1 MNMSGQHQYQNNNI
15 IPVKERFCLNSD
27 FKTELKKLKPE
38 FGFNGLGELVFRRT
52 YSRDNEDWNDVVI
65 RVIEGVMSIRK
76 DYFIKNSLEWC
87 DKEWQEYAKDLS
99 LSMFRMEW
107 LPPGRGLWMMGTNFA
122 YKRGSMALNNC
133 GAVDTKED
141 IVHAAEWTMDALM
154 NGVGVGFSTYWRGEC
169 VRPNKLDN
177 EVFKIADSREG
188 WVRSII
194 VLLTSYIDS
203 KKYGKSKYP
212 VFDYSLI
219 RKSGERIK
227 GFGGVSSGSEPLI
240 KLHNRLEKYLDAM
253 SDKKLVDKVKSYK
266 EFKTDEGNSEWK
278 EVEVEVDKEY
288 DHTRFVADVFN
299 AIGACVVAGN
309 VRRSA
314 QIALGNTDDDTF
326 LNLKNYGE
334 NPERS
339 EIGWMSN
346 NSIVLHSNKDF
357 EDFSFIPNLASR
369 IIDNGE
375 PGIINLYNI
384 QKFGRYGKELKDDAY
399 LVNPCAEI
407 SLQSF
412 ELCNLS
418 EVFPN
423 RCKNT
428 TDFDNALR
436 YATFYSSTVSLLPT
450 HRPETNAIVAK
461 NRRIGVS
468 ISGIAQWVSYKK
480 DSSWGEMDYTRM
492 TQILRNG
499 YHIVKNTNK
508 ALADLA
514 GIPASIRLTAIK
526 PSGSIS
532 LLTGA
537 TSGIHYPVSRYAIRR
552 IRIADNSPLIKPLVE
567 AKVPYEKDSY
577 SDNTLVFDF
586 TIDHGD
592 LRSCDQV
599 SPWEQF
605 SLVAMFQRCWSD
617 NMVSATIY
625 FDKEKDALDVEKMLA
640 MYIPTLKSVS
650 MLPHSGHGYKQ
661 APYEPINKEEYERR
675 LKTAILPNFDNVS
688 GIVPEG
694 SYFCTSESCEFV
706 PKKLVF

>member
-1 MNMSGQHQYQNNNI
+1 
-15 IPVKERFCLNSD
+15 
-27 FKTELKKLKPE
+27 
-38 FGFNGLGELVFRRT
+38 
-52 YSRDNEDWNDVVI
+52 
-65 RVIEGVMSIRK
+65 
-76 DYFIKNSLEWC
+76 
-87 DKEWQEYAKDLS
+87 
-99 LSMFRMEW
+99 
-107 LPPGRGLWMMGTNFA
+107 
-122 YKRGSMALNNC
+122 MALNNC
-133 GAVDTKED
+133 GAVDTKDD

-154 NGVGVGFSTYWRGEC
+154 NGVGVGFSTYWRGVC
-169 VRPNKLDN
+169 DKPDKLDN
-177 EVFKIADSREG
+177 EVFKIPDSREG
-188 WVRSII
+188 WVNSVIN
-194 VLLTSYIDS
+194 LLTSYIYS
-203 KKYGKSKYP
+203 KKYGKNKYP

-219 RKSGERIK
+219 RKSGERIN
-227 GFGGVSSGSEPLI
+227 GFGGISSGPEPLK
-240 KLHNRLEKYLDAM
+240 KLHIRLEKYLDAM
-253 SDKKLVDKVKSYK
+253 SNRNLVDTIKSYK
-266 EFKTDEGNSEWK
+266 EIKL
-278 EVEVEVDKEY
+278 DKEY

-326 LNLKNYGE
+326 LNLKNYTE

-346 NSIVLHSNKDF
+346 NSIVLESNKDF

-399 LVNPCAEI
+399 LVNPCSEI

-423 RCKNT
+423 RCKNLS
-428 TDFDNALR
+428 DFENALR

-450 HRPETNAIVAK
+450 HRPETNAIIAK

-468 ISGIAQWVSYKK
+468 ISGIAQWVSFKK
-480 DSSWGEMDYTRM
+480 DSSWGEMNYTRM

-508 ALADLA
+508 ILADLA
-514 GIPASIRLTAIK
+514 GIPSSIRLTAIK

-532 LLTGA
+532 LLSGS

-552 IRIADNSPLIKPLVE
+552 IRIADNSPLIKPLID
-567 AKVPYEKDSY
+567 ANIPHEKDIY

-625 FDKEKDALDVEKMLA
+625 FDKEKDVLDVEKMLA
-640 MYIPTLKSVS
+640 MYIPILKSVS

-661 APYEPINKEEYERR
+661 APYEPINKDEYEKR
-675 LKTAILPNFDNVS
+675 LKTYILPNFKNIS

-694 SYFCTSESCEFV
+694 SNFCTSDNCDFIST
-706 PKKLVF
+706 KNIK